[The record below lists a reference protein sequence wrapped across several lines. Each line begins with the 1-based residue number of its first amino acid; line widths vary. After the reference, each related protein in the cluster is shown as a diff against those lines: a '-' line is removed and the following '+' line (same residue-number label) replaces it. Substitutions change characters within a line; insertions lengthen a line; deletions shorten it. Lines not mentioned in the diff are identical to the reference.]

1 MFYVA
6 LLTDANGSYFYAYDD
21 VANFRE
27 LASKLE
33 DIGAEVIEDQTDDW
47 DGDIEGIKE
56 DCYTIDELLTQS
68 GFVSHDDVTFR
79 EDDFYAIGRQSYS
92 AWERNSSLV

>member
-6 LLTDANGSYFYAYDD
+6 LLTDANGNYFYAYDD
-21 VANFRE
+21 VANFKE

-47 DGDIEGIKE
+47 DGDIDAIKE
-56 DCYTIDELLTQS
+56 DCYTIDELLIQS
-68 GFVSHDDVTFR
+68 GFVSSDDVTFY
-79 EDDFYAIGRQSYS
+79 EDDFCAIGCQSYS
-92 AWERNSSLV
+92 VTERNSSLV